1 MKSRYSMS
9 LINLFF
15 KNYNLD
21 PNNYALVDVQSEKRY
36 KFTLQSSLSKAKST
50 PLLQGWKFLLMH
62 KDENQEMSC
71 NDIKSN
77 NEKPK
82 IFVLN
87 KMSVWSILGLYTPKI
102 ICLWKTIPFHS
113 TGDVPW
119 VGVGVP
125 KK

>member
-1 MKSRYSMS
+1 MVTQWI
-9 LINLFF
+9 LF
-15 KNYNLD
+15 KNILKNVD

-77 NEKPK
+77 NEKPE

-119 VGVGVP
+119 VGVGGP

>member
-1 MKSRYSMS
+1 MS

-87 KMSVWSILGLYTPKI
+87 KMSVWSILGLYTPNI